1 MGTQALPRHSVW
13 VTELVEEAE
22 LELWE
27 EEPPLEVEESV
38 EEDPP
43 LEVEEGEEEDPV
55 QVAPGVAQA
64 LSPGPETRMQVEFW
78 HSVWNPQ
85 GISSE
90 QSLPPGVFP
99 MTH

>member
-1 MGTQALPRHSVW
+1 M
-13 VTELVEEAE
+13 
-22 LELWE
+22 
-27 EEPPLEVEESV
+27 
-38 EEDPP
+38 
-43 LEVEEGEEEDPV
+43 

-64 LSPGPETRMQVEFW
+64 LSPEPETRMQVEFW